1 MKWKQKN
8 WVPNEY
14 NVYCIPN
21 QIPLEKAFFMD
32 NTNIIL
38 GIANWK
44 YLSDVKVE
52 DSDHLDNYL
61 NLNSD
66 IDSWNV
72 YPMDVARID
81 GNQCAKLNP
90 RKFGGVSYTI
100 QGYSKKN
107 VAIIETRDFGIVQ
120 IYIGND
126 VSNMFSITKKPIYHL
141 IK

>member
-1 MKWKQKN
+1 
-8 WVPNEY
+8 
-14 NVYCIPN
+14 
-21 QIPLEKAFFMD
+21 MD

-52 DSDHLDNYL
+52 VSDNLDNYL

-72 YPMDVARID
+72 YPMDVAPID
-81 GNQCAKLNP
+81 GNQCAKLNH

-100 QGYSKKN
+100 QGYSKRN

-120 IYIGND
+120 IYIGDD

-141 IK
+141 IKKLKF